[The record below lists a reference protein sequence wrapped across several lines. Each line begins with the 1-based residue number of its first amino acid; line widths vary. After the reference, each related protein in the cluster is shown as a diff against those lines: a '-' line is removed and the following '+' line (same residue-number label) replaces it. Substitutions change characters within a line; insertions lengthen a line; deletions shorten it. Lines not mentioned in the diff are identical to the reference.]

1 MNLHKVMTAGL
12 LFMWVT
18 PDVLAGVRMLHPFV
32 LPESVSFSLTISVHI
47 LVLHM
52 CVVAEF

>member
-52 CVVAEF
+52 CLVAEF